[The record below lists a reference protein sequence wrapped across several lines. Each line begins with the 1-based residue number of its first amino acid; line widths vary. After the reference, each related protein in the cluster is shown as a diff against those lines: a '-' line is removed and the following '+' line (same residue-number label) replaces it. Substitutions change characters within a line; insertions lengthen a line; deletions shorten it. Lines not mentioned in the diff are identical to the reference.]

1 MSCRRLLVVLV
12 LFSGLVAACGRSPVT
27 LRDGFLAS
35 PDTTP
40 PADGA
45 WIPDAAP
52 VRDLTPPP
60 DGPSGDG
67 PSTDAPLCL
76 GSCIDICKMLV
87 NTCNLYSKGPD
98 NCLKECGASWKPNL
112 KQCLAQQACAAAGP
126 DCKLA
131 MTCISN
137 PPQVDLT
144 ISDFKVSSKSDVVTY
159 TFKVCNK
166 GKSDSG
172 LFSVDL
178 YYDEK
183 SAATLK
189 TMGNQTQWLASLKG
203 GACHNVTLTRNNTP
217 LGIYDSWVRV
227 DAKDGVVEIDETNNV
242 AGPVNIKVITGP
254 PKPDLVIKAFTAKVN
269 GMDIDY
275 EIKVCNEGTI
285 NVLFFRL
292 DLYYKRTLAPSP
304 YMVGD
309 VSAYVFGLA
318 PLACKTVKKTYKN
331 APVGLYNAWAQAD
344 TLNTV
349 KESDET
355 NNAAGPRLVLVNAP
369 QGCTAL
375 CTFASACG
383 EFKLTEFN
391 QCLTWCKSMNTTQRT
406 CADNAEK
413 AASCSKLKACS
424 LPTKPPPPT
433 PPWACLNIC
442 DYLIKTCKLVPA
454 NQNLTCIAGCVTLA
468 GTKRQCA
475 ENAMKKKQCA
485 AMMLCIL

>member
-1 MSCRRLLVVLV
+1 MSCRRSLVMLV
-12 LFSGLVAACGRSPVT
+12 LISGLVAACGRSPVN
-27 LRDGFLAS
+27 LRDGFLAAL
-35 PDTTP
+35 DTIP
-40 PADGA
+40 PADSGPISDA
-45 WIPDAAP
+45 VPDAAP
-52 VRDLTPPP
+52 MPDLMPPP
-60 DGPSGDG
+60 D
-67 PSTDAPLCL
+67 APVGEGAPCL
-76 GSCIDICKMLV
+76 GTCIDICKMLV
-87 NTCNLYSKGPD
+87 DTCNLYSKGPG

-112 KQCLAQQACAAAGP
+112 KQCLALQACAPAGP
-126 DCKLA
+126 DCKTA
-131 MTCISN
+131 MACIAS
-137 PPQVDLT
+137 PPKVDLT
-144 ISDFKVSSKSDVVTY
+144 VSDLKASSKSDMVTY
-159 TFKVCNK
+159 SFKACNK
-166 GKSDSG
+166 GTSDSG
-172 LFSVDL
+172 TFSVDL

-203 GACHNVTLTRNNTP
+203 GACHSVTLTRNNTP

-227 DAKDGVVEIDETNNV
+227 DAKDSVVEIDETNNV

-254 PKPDLVIKAFTAKVN
+254 PKPDLMVKAFSAKVN

-275 EIKVCNEGTI
+275 EATICNMGTV
-285 NVLFFRL
+285 NVLFFRA
-292 DLYYKRTLAPSP
+292 DIYYKRSLAPSP

-309 VSAYVFGLA
+309 VSAYVVGLA
-318 PLACKTVKKTYKN
+318 PLACKTIKKTYKN
-331 APVGLYNAWAQAD
+331 VPVGLYNAWVQAD

-355 NNAAGPRLVLVNAP
+355 NNVAGPQMVLVSAP
-369 QGCTAL
+369 QGCTSL

-391 QCLTWCKSMNTTQRT
+391 QCLTWCKSMNTTERA
-406 CADNAEK
+406 CADAAAK
-413 AASCSKLKACS
+413 ATSCSKLKACS
-424 LPTKPPPPT
+424 LPAKPPPPT